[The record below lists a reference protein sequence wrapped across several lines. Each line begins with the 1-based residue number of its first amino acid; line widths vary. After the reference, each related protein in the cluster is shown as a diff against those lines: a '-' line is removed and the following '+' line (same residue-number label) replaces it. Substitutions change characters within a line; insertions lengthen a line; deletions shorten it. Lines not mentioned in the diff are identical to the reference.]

1 MLEYVRNA
9 SVSKGRM
16 AVIDAPGNPIAITR
30 YYPRFDDDTIRVDFD
45 GLITYNRFVI
55 FNENYDPLS
64 PDYGDWVSYT
74 LLYKNELEKA
84 VHICYIINK
93 LIEDHQILTLGD
105 KPLAAQD
112 YQKLVSNNLQWIDF
126 DKVIISPFALVS
138 RGTPIVYEKVGDIL
152 DFQRYKSIIWKYFV
166 PYIKDNKLEV
176 EVFDKCEDFA
186 ARVGAI

>member
-1 MLEYVRNA
+1 MFEYTRNA
-9 SVSKGRM
+9 SVADGRM
-16 AVIDAPGNPIAITR
+16 VVIDAPGEPIAITR
-30 YYPRFDDDTIRVDFD
+30 YYPRFDNDAIRADFD
-45 GLITYNRFVI
+45 GLTTYNRFVI
-55 FNENYDPLS
+55 FNEGCGS
-64 PDYGDWVSYT
+64 TSSHYGDWVSYT

-93 LIEDHQILTLGD
+93 LIEDHQIFTLGD
-105 KPLAAQD
+105 KQPTVQD

-152 DFQRYKSIIWKYFV
+152 DFQRYKSIIWIYFV
-166 PYIKDNKLEV
+166 PYIKDNKLAL